1 MPINSRKRVV
11 IQLEHKY
18 NLRGYFVITTEVYN
32 PHLDEWV
39 LDENSTM
46 LNSLLHGIKH
56 LLWCFVSFILKGKE

>member
-32 PHLDEWV
+32 PHWDEWV
-39 LDENSTM
+39 LDENSKAY
-46 LNSLLHGIKH
+46 IKFEE
-56 LLWCFVSFILKGKE
+56 LAQVVRLRLTPEG